1 MFNLQ
6 AVPDQKTIRKL
17 VTNLFSKNESK
28 KGDSSQ
34 IHDRARPF
42 KLNDNHICNENYNL
56 SDML

>member
-17 VTNLFSKNESK
+17 VTNLFSKKEKVK

-34 IHDRARPF
+34 IHNRA
-42 KLNDNHICNENYNL
+42 IQT
-56 SDML
+56 